1 MRNRT
6 QTGFTLT
13 ELMIAMVLGVI
24 LAGGVV
30 NLFVVG
36 QKSFRMD
43 ENVARMQDEG
53 RFAINELMKE
63 IRMAGYIG
71 ELVHPVAIVADP
83 LLTTGTDCG
92 VAGQPDW
99 ILGFFDD
106 VTDEINTLTAVDNAT
121 GATANAGFS
130 CINAGELLPQTD
142 VIGIKRFAGRS
153 VPPAELVANTIYMQS
168 NALEGFMYQDPIPA
182 GGGVAGA
189 LNEWEYRPSIY
200 YIRNFTNTAGDGIPS
215 LCRKVLD
222 YTAAAPGIQT
232 ECIAA
237 GIENLQIEYGLDVDE
252 SGSVDQYLP
261 NPTLAQLQ
269 RVISARIFVLARTLN
284 QDIGYTDNRTYQLS
298 NAAAFNPNDNFHRR
312 LYTVTI
318 PIFNMRNRARL
329 LIGI

>member
-1 MRNRT
+1 MRNGT

-30 NLFVVG
+30 NLFVIG
-36 QKSFRMD
+36 QRSFRMD

-53 RFAINELMKE
+53 RFAINELMKD

-71 ELVHPVAIVADP
+71 ELVHPVSIIPDP
-83 LLTTGTDCG
+83 GLITGTDCG
-92 VAGQPDW
+92 VAGQPNW
-99 ILGFFDD
+99 ILNFFDA
-106 VTDEINTLTAVDNAT
+106 VTGEINSLTAVDNAT

-142 VIGIKRFAGRS
+142 VVGVKRFAGRS
-153 VPPAELVANTIYMQS
+153 VPPAALVANTVYMQS
-168 NALEGFMYQDPIPA
+168 NALEGVMYKAPLV
-182 GGGVAGA
+182 GGVANP
-189 LNEWEYRPSIY
+189 LNEWEYRPSVY

-215 LCRKVLD
+215 LCRKALD
-222 YTAAAPGIQT
+222 FTPGTGIQT

-237 GIENLQIEYGLDVDE
+237 GIENLQIEYGLDTDG
-252 SGSVDQYLP
+252 SGSANQYLP
-261 NPTLAQLQ
+261 NPTLTQLQ

-284 QDIGYTDNRTYQLS
+284 QDFTYTDERTYTVS
-298 NAAAFNPNDNFHRR
+298 NAPVATPGDSFHRR
-312 LYTVTI
+312 LYTVTV

-329 LIGI
+329 MIGL